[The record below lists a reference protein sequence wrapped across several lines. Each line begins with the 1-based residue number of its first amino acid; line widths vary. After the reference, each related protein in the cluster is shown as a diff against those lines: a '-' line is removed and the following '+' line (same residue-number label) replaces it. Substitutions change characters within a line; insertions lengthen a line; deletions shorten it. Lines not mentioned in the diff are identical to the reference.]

1 MSFIAEWTHELHV
14 LEHTFEVLPD
24 LELSLEEVHSAGSG
38 DESATVFY
46 HWASGVDFE
55 AFEAAMDADPHCD
68 TLSPISTVGDRRL
81 YRITASEEGSRVILY
96 PVVAKS
102 DIVVLDST
110 LTRDGLRSRVRIPSR
125 EALAAFKETCQE
137 QSLWFS
143 LNRLYREQ
151 PGGRDYG
158 VTDSQREALLAALEG
173 GYFEVPRETT
183 LRELASA
190 FEVSDQALSARL
202 RRGQAQ
208 LLRQTLATDD
218 RGI

>member
-14 LEHTFEVLPD
+14 LEHTFETLPG
-24 LELSLEEVHSAGSG
+24 LKLSLEEIHQAGSG
-38 DESATVFY
+38 DESTNVFY
-46 HWASGVDFE
+46 HWASGVDFDE
-55 AFEAAMDADPHCD
+55 FEAAMEADPHCE
-68 TLSPISTVGDRRL
+68 TLAHISTVGDRRL

-96 PVVAKS
+96 PVVAES
-102 DIVVLDST
+102 DMVILDST
-110 LTRDGLRSRVRIPSR
+110 LTREGLRSRVRIPSR
-125 EALAAFKETCQE
+125 EALATFKETCQD

-158 VTDSQREALLAALEG
+158 VTDSQREALLAALEA

-208 LLRQTLATDD
+208 LLRRTLATDE